1 MVLLFSFLALA
12 GLLLNFKNSS
22 KAVSFLT
29 LLFII
34 AVGIFLFP
42 LMTPEEDQYAFLGII
57 GIFLAT
63 NFILGSFI
71 ENKWLKIVLP
81 LLSVGLLGVLGSK
94 NLFFAEYYIDFSSPK
109 TYLLPVLGMIAMM
122 ILEMKISILPKFIK
136 TVDIALIEKA
146 VVFILLGFFILL
158 ATFLASW
165 FGIYLLAL
173 GIFAYNSYASQ
184 NRNYITLALI
194 GLSTIAAF
202 MHIYSVES
210 IDLSIGKLMTGLFV
224 GIGALAITMLINSVQ
239 NKIIGILFALTGAGL
254 LAVVLILNGVHP
266 AYGGIEAFLAAI
278 IGLSIGGLAFKESYG
293 NLFLVPIAI
302 VIGLSLSN
310 DPFKSGEVTTL
321 STEKETSTSVVEE
334 KDIVDSQ
341 KGQEWSGIEGDY
353 TVDPSSV
360 ISFQLGPKGGITKGE
375 IKDFEGKIKITS
387 ALTTSKFEIIL
398 PLANLSTFNAM
409 RDESLMDVDYFNEPK
424 FPVMKFVATSMHAK
438 EDGYVLKGNFTMLG
452 KTNAQEV
459 FIKYTGIKDTKKVF
473 VGKATIDR
481 TTFGMP
487 SSPQE
492 GDIVD
497 ILFQLL
503 LIN

>member
-12 GLLLNFKNSS
+12 GLLLNFKHSS

-29 LLFII
+29 LLLIM
-34 AVGIFLFP
+34 AVGIFLLP
-42 LMTPEEDQYAFLGII
+42 LITPEGDQYALLGII

-81 LLSVGLLGVLGSK
+81 LLSVGLLAVLGSK
-94 NLFFAEYYIDFSSPK
+94 NLFFSEYSIDFSSPK
-109 TYLLPVLGMIAMM
+109 TFLLPVLGMVALM
-122 ILEMKISILPKFIK
+122 ILELKLLVLPKFIK
-136 TVDIALIEKA
+136 TVDISLVEKA

-173 GIFAYNSYASQ
+173 GIFAYNSYATQ
-184 NRNYITLALI
+184 NRNYITLAFI

-224 GIGALAITMLINSVQ
+224 GIGALALTMLNNSVQ
-239 NKIIGILFALTGAGL
+239 NKLLGTLFALVSAGL
-254 LAVVLILNGVHP
+254 LTLVLILNGVHP

-293 NLFLVPIAI
+293 NLFLLPMAI
-302 VIGLSLSN
+302 VIGLTLSN
-310 DPFKSGEVTTL
+310 DPFKSNELTSLTAE
-321 STEKETSTSVVEE
+321 TEKTNEVVEE

-375 IKDFEGKIKITS
+375 IKNFEGKITLTS
-387 ALTTSKFEIIL
+387 ALTTSKFEITL
-398 PLANLSTFNAM
+398 PVANLSTFNAM

-424 FPVMKFVATSMHAK
+424 FPMMKFVATSMQAK

-452 KTNAQEV
+452 KTNPQEV
-459 FIKYTGIKDTKKVF
+459 FIKYTGIKDDKKVF
-473 VGKATIDR
+473 VGKASIDR